1 MYKVKNRSGS
11 SHRKDHKRNTNSLNV
26 IIWMMTSNFFCAIL
40 FAYIC
45 LPFYL
50 WIYPSNNFV
59 SIGRELTAHSFFTI
73 TVYYLNP
80 SVYLISPPLA
90 DYRLSWPVF
99 VSHPRSTT
107 LLPLLFPPNYI
118 RQQRQQRSTSVC
130 NCLSPFH
137 LMQFASISQSLLWLA
152 YF

>member
-11 SHRKDHKRNTNSLNV
+11 SHRKDHKRTTNSLNI

-45 LPFYL
+45 LPIYL

-73 TVYYLNP
+73 TVYYLYP
-80 SVYLISPPLA
+80 SVYLISPPLLIT
-90 DYRLSWPVF
+90 DCPDQCLSV
-99 VSHPRSTT
+99 T
-107 LLPLLFPPNYI
+107 LVQRRCSLLFPPNYI